1 MKSKRIIG
9 GFVLLA
15 AFIVSSCSTSN
26 DVVSNRKFQKRKYT
40 KGFHVSEKNMSAS
53 LKGNKE
59 EKTTV
64 YKVEEN
70 NNKVENITASIESV
84 SDKKSIIE
92 ESNNTVPVVLVNE
105 FSEDVNI
112 AIENNGVN
120 NDGDLTEKEEVI
132 VVESKKDVKSGVK
145 ISKKEN
151 NSNSGDGM
159 LILLVIL
166 AFLIPFVAVGIKTD
180 WDLMK
185 VLICLLLCIL
195 FWLPG
200 VIYALLVVFDVI

>member
-26 DVVSNRKFQKRKYT
+26 DVVSTRKFQKRKYT